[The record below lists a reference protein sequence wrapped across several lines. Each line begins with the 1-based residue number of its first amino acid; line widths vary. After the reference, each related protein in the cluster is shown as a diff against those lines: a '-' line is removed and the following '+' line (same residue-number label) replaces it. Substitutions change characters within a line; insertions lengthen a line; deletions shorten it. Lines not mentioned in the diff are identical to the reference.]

1 MSSPCISNSSKII
14 VKDESDALGIATFL
28 RVFQMSSSCL
38 SSNSSIIVVI
48 ELSGAEGSRSRV
60 QLHKVYK
67 KSSLRFSSNS
77 SKLVVRDES
86 DTELGLGLVY
96 SGNQQSTNA
105 SAVSQLINT
114 NVTQGLSRVSL
125 FPDATWREGGVRS
138 ECLSLQS
145 CLRIGSTTAGQVLT
159 SRGTLG

>member
-1 MSSPCISNSSKII
+1 MSSPCNSTSSKII
-14 VKDESDALGIATFL
+14 KDESDTLGVSNSL
-28 RVFQMSSSCL
+28 LVFQMSSSHF
-38 SSNSSIIVVI
+38 SSNSSKIDVM
-48 ELSGAEGSRSRV
+48 ELSCAGGSRSRV

-67 KSSLRFSSNS
+67 KSSLRFSSNY

-86 DTELGLGLVY
+86 YTELGLGLVY

-145 CLRIGSTTAGQVLT
+145 CLRIGSTTAGRVLT